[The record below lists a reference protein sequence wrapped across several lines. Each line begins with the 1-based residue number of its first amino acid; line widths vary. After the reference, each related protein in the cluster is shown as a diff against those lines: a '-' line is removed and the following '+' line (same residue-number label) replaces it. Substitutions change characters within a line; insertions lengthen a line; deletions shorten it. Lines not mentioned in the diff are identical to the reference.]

1 MSKITEWVK
10 IAKPY
15 NNVQQPSSYSVSPVQ
30 KKGRV
35 VKRVSEVNI
44 TRQEIRSEAAG
55 AGSMQGTAARPAAL
69 AALLAAVLSLQ
80 ITKTNADGNFLTTK
94 GRKLTRLLH
103 QYSLAVDLQSFC
115 KFQVSLSIKV
125 IKKRS
130 SS

>member
-1 MSKITEWVK
+1 MTTNNKIQIQTLSLSKITEWVK

-94 GRKLTRLLH
+94 GRKLTVFPVAL
-103 QYSLAVDLQSFC
+103 DLQSFC
-115 KFQVSLSIKV
+115 EFQVF
-125 IKKRS
+125 
-130 SS
+130 